1 MAQIDFY
8 LLPGN
13 DLSGLMLFC
22 SRLCEKACEQRLRL
36 HVQTSDSLETE
47 ALNETLWSFRSESFL
62 PHTQASATDQI
73 IEPISFSHET
83 FSPQNKAAKDS
94 GLPDLIV
101 YTQPLLAPH
110 WHSTVR
116 TALLI
121 NNNER
126 LLQASRGLY
135 KQLTQQGHTL
145 NTHDLRKR

>member
-22 SRLCEKACEQRLRL
+22 SRLCEKACEQHLRV

-47 ALNETLWSFRSESFL
+47 ALDEALWSFRPESFL
-62 PHTQASATDQI
+62 PHMHAAATEQI
-73 IEPISFSHET
+73 IEPISFSH
-83 FSPQNKAAKDS
+83 AANALAGTDQ
-94 GLPDLIV
+94 PDLV
-101 YTQPLLAPH
+101 LLTQPILPSGWSAN
-110 WHSTVR
+110 VR

-121 NNNER
+121 NNDER
-126 LLQASRGLY
+126 ILQASRWLY
-135 KQLTQQGHTL
+135 KKLTQEGHTL

>member
-22 SRLCEKACEQRLRL
+22 ARLCEKAYEQHLRV

-47 ALNETLWSFRSESFL
+47 SLDETLWSFRPESFL
-62 PHTQASATDQI
+62 PHMQAAATEQVP
-73 IEPISFSHET
+73 EPISFSHDA
-83 FSPQNKAAKDS
+83 KALTGANQ
-94 GLPDLIV
+94 PDLV
-101 YTQPLLAPH
+101 LLTQPILPSG
-110 WHSTVR
+110 WNVNVR

-121 NNNER
+121 NNDER
-126 LLQASRGLY
+126 IIQASRWLY
-135 KQLTQQGHTL
+135 KKLAQEGHSL